1 MTFYTEQKS
10 KSRVEVF
17 FFFFF
22 RAITPPDESSSG
34 AGRAFLLESQRGE
47 WVTVAE
53 KKKRSGKMENK
64 VKMI

>member
-1 MTFYTEQKS
+1 M
-10 KSRVEVF
+10 
-17 FFFFF
+17 FFF

-53 KKKRSGKMENK
+53 KKKNQEKWKTKLKRSDREA
-64 VKMI
+64 V

>member
-1 MTFYTEQKS
+1 M
-10 KSRVEVF
+10 
-17 FFFFF
+17 FFF

-53 KKKRSGKMENK
+53 KKKKSGKMENK
-64 VKMI
+64 VKTI

>member
-10 KSRVEVF
+10 KSRVGV

>member
-10 KSRVEVF
+10 KSRVEV

-53 KKKRSGKMENK
+53 KKKKIRKNGKQS
-64 VKMI
+64 